1 MPGSAPL
8 LAVTTRFPPDAG
20 PEALVPPLL
29 AGAERVYVLLDA
41 NRIANLPTLLE
52 ASGLEH
58 GCLFQG
64 ELVEEAGRAAP
75 WLVALH
81 PGDRLLTQLLDRAR
95 KPGAGKPGAGKPGPH
110 PYAHLTAEPGIYF
123 HSAMPLAALRQHLR
137 RFLRVQAQD
146 GRAFFFRFW
155 EPKVAEVYFPGL
167 ADRPALLHRWFYS
180 REGHAIEAIS
190 VARLGEDGAP
200 QLLRLTPEG
209 LDPAL
214 VPQPGAFTLSEG
226 DVARLQALR
235 LREDAADLARRLADT
250 FPETTTPLG
259 AAGLAQFAE
268 TAMARMMQAG
278 FRKKAHLMTLLSW
291 ELHFGPGFETRDPE
305 GKLAAVMATP
315 GPENERFAQV
325 MARMEAFT

>member
-81 PGDRLLTQLLDRAR
+81 PGDRLLTQLLDRAS
-95 KPGAGKPGAGKPGPH
+95 KPGAGKPGPH

-209 LDPAL
+209 LAPDLA
-214 VPQPGAFTLSEG
+214 PQPGAFTLSEG

-235 LREDAADLARRLADT
+235 LREDAAELARLLAET
-250 FPETTTPLG
+250 FPETATPLG
-259 AAGLAQFAE
+259 AAGLAQFSE
-268 TAMARMMQAG
+268 TTMARMMQAG

-305 GKLAAVMATP
+305 GKLAALMAAP
-315 GPENERFAQV
+315 GPENERFAHLT
-325 MARMEAFT
+325 ARMEAFG